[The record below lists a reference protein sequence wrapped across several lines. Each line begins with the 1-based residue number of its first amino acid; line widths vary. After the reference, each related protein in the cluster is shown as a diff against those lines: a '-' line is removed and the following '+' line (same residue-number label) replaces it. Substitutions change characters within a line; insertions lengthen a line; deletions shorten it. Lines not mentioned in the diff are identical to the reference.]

1 MPIIV
6 IVLYFVLGYIMQCR
20 KGWIIGSVWL
30 ILCSYDY
37 YDHWYLRISKVH
49 SNISANALN
58 MCTDISINSYCW
70 VVSGGQEAIPY
81 TNTEV
86 NT

>member
-1 MPIIV
+1 
-6 IVLYFVLGYIMQCR
+6 
-20 KGWIIGSVWL
+20 
-30 ILCSYDY
+30 
-37 YDHWYLRISKVH
+37 
-49 SNISANALN
+49 

-86 NT
+86 NTNYLPTHFYYIDDRKKF